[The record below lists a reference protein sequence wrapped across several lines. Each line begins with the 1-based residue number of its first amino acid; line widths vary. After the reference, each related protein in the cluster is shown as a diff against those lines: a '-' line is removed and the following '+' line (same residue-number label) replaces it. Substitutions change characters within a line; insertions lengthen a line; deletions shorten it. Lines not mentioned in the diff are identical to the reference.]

1 MAFRAIASATY
12 WPSTM
17 IVDAAAVACAHR
29 NESAMSMKCFMT
41 RPPSLGT
48 RRQDSGPASTFHA
61 WVEKI
66 AHLHGTGSLLHGGIS
81 VPPMTAQSQ
90 SFDDVRRTTA
100 LTP

>member
-48 RRQDSGPASTFHA
+48 RRQDSGAASTFHA
-61 WVEKI
+61 CVEKI
-66 AHLHGTGSLLHGGIS
+66 AHLHGTGRLLHCGIS
-81 VPPMTAQSQ
+81 VPPMTAQS